1 MIVKY
6 KDYYE
11 GTVNV
16 DIPDDTPLELLDE
29 VMAFFKEDYR
39 HEYNM
44 HRRDE
49 RHELSSLDAFESEP
63 AASYDYSSMAYH
75 MTPEEILLLK
85 EEDERGLQRLDILT
99 EKQRRR
105 MLLLMYGFSM
115 REIARIEGVDHTSV
129 AESIAAAEKKME
141 KHFGNTPTKR
151 PPDGLYSER
160 TSLRKE

>member
-16 DIPDDTPLELLDE
+16 DIPDDTSPELMDE
-29 VMAFFKEDYR
+29 VMAFFKENYR

-49 RHELSSLDAFESEP
+49 RHGLSSLDAFEYEP
-63 AASYDYSSMAYH
+63 AASYDYSSLAYH

-85 EEDERGLQRLDILT
+85 EEDAQGLKRLDILT
-99 EKQRRR
+99 EKQHRR
-105 MLLLMYGFSM
+105 MLLKMYGFSL
-115 REIARIEGVDHTSV
+115 REIAGIEGTDYSSV
-129 AESIAAAEKKME
+129 AESVAAAEKKLK
-141 KHFGNTPTKR
+141 KHFGNTPTK
-151 PPDGLYSER
+151 
-160 TSLRKE
+160 

>member
-11 GTVNV
+11 GAVNV
-16 DIPDDTPLELLDE
+16 DLPDDTPPELLDE

-49 RHELSSLDAFESEP
+49 RHGVSYLDAFEYEP
-63 AASYDYSSMAYH
+63 AASYDYSSLAYH

-85 EEDERGLQRLDILT
+85 EEDAQGLKRLDILT
-99 EKQRRR
+99 EKQHRR
-105 MLLLMYGFSM
+105 MLLKMYGFSM
-115 REIARIEGVDHTSV
+115 REIAVIEGTDHSSV
-129 AESIAAAEKKME
+129 AESIAAAEKKLK
-141 KHFGNTPTKR
+141 KHFGNTPTK
-151 PPDGLYSER
+151 
-160 TSLRKE
+160 

>member
-6 KDYYE
+6 KYYYN

-16 DIPDDTPLELLDE
+16 DIPDDTPPELMDE

-44 HRRDE
+44 HRRDG
-49 RHELSSLDAFESEP
+49 RHGLSSLDAFEYEP
-63 AASYDYSSMAYH
+63 AASHDYSSLAYH

-85 EEDERGLQRLDILT
+85 EEDAQGLKRLDILT
-99 EKQRRR
+99 ETQRRR
-105 MLLLMYGFSM
+105 MLLKMYGFSA

-129 AESIAAAEKKME
+129 AGSIAAAEKKLE
-141 KHFGNTPTKR
+141 KYIGNTPTK
-151 PPDGLYSER
+151 
-160 TSLRKE
+160 

>member
-16 DIPDDTPLELLDE
+16 DLPDNTPPELLDE
-29 VMAFFKEDYR
+29 VLAFFKEDYR

-49 RHELSSLDAFESEP
+49 RHELFSLDAFEYEP
-63 AASYDYSSMAYH
+63 ATPYDYSSLAYH

-85 EEDERGLQRLDILT
+85 EEDEQGVQRLDILT

-105 MLLLMYGFSM
+105 MLLKMYGFSA
-115 REIARIEGVDHTSV
+115 REIARIEGTDHTSV
-129 AESIAAAEKKME
+129 AESLEAAEKKL
-141 KHFGNTPTKR
+141 KKNI
-151 PPDGLYSER
+151 
-160 TSLRKE
+160 

>member
-16 DIPDDTPLELLDE
+16 DLPDDTPPELLDE

-49 RHELSSLDAFESEP
+49 RHGVTSLDAFEYES
-63 AASYDYSSMAYH
+63 AASYDYSSLAYH

-85 EEDERGLQRLDILT
+85 EEDAQGLKRLDILT
-99 EKQRRR
+99 EKQHRR
-105 MLLLMYGFSM
+105 MLLKMYGFSM
-115 REIARIEGVDHTSV
+115 REIAVIEGTDHSSV
-129 AESIAAAEKKME
+129 AESIAAAEKKLK
-141 KHFGNTPTKR
+141 KHFGNTPTK
-151 PPDGLYSER
+151 
-160 TSLRKE
+160 